1 MIKNDSIKNNIY
13 VPVIL
18 LQSDSLNMQ
27 AAFYCDVID
36 ISIMNVEI
44 KFYKNLEIWKWHP
57 GVAQMN

>member
-1 MIKNDSIKNNIY
+1 
-13 VPVIL
+13 
-18 LQSDSLNMQ
+18 MQ

-36 ISIMNVEI
+36 IMNVEI